1 MDLPVSEI
9 GAFALAVV
17 GAGAIA
23 GLLAGIFGIGGGAIL
38 VPVFYQIFGLFGIDE
53 SVRMHLAV
61 GSSLAIIVPT
71 SLRSCRAHFLRGAVD
86 MDLLKS
92 FALAVPA
99 GVVAASVTVAHLSG
113 ASLRGIFAVILA
125 LVGLK
130 LLFNRSTWRIGD
142 DIPGNP
148 VRAIVG
154 FVIGYLSTLMGIGG
168 GVLNNTFMTL
178 FGRPVHQAVATSAGV
193 GVLISIPGL
202 IGYVWAGWGAPGLPP
217 FSTGFVNWAAVL
229 VIVPV
234 TILFAPLGVRLAHA
248 LGKRQMET
256 VFGIFILAVAA
267 RFILSLL

>member
-1 MDLPVSEI
+1 MPEMSEL
-9 GAFALAVV
+9 AWLALALA
-17 GAGAIA
+17 GAGAAAGFLA
-23 GLLAGIFGIGGGAIL
+23 GLFGIGGGAIL
-38 VPVFYQIFGLFGIDE
+38 VPVLYHAFGPLGVDE
-53 SVRMHLAV
+53 AVRMHLSV
-61 GSSLAIIVPT
+61 GTSIAIIVPT
-71 SLRSCRAHFLRGAVD
+71 SLRSYLSHHARGAVD
-86 MDLLKS
+86 NALLKRWIV
-92 FALAVPA
+92 AVPA
-99 GVVAASVTVAHLSG
+99 GVALASMIAASISSAE
-113 ASLRGIFAVILA
+113 LRAIFAVLA
-125 LVGLK
+125 TVVGLRMLLNRETWRLGTDLPGEPWRFLVGA
-130 LLFNRSTWRIGD
+130 FIGL
-142 DIPGNP
+142 IS
-148 VRAIVG
+148 A
-154 FVIGYLSTLMGIGG
+154 LMGIGG